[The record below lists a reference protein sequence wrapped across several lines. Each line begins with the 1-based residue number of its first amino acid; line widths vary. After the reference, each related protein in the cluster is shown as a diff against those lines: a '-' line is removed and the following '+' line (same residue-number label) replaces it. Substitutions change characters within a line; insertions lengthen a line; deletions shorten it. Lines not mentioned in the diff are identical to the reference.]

1 MKSLF
6 KRKKKGTETEGI
18 SNEAISRE
26 VPPENILQDD
36 DAAAA
41 AAEEEAELS
50 YGAKSVLMLITPVS
64 VCLLV
69 VVATI
74 SSVSYYSTNV
84 ERTYL

>member
-1 MKSLF
+1 MVTDGSNSVD
-6 KRKKKGTETEGI
+6 ETVDANPPNPANRNPPGDARGAGDA
-18 SNEAISRE
+18 NE
-26 VPPENILQDD
+26 D
-36 DAAAA
+36 
-41 AAEEEAELS
+41 EEELR

-74 SSVSYYSTNV
+74 SSVNYYTTNL

>member
-1 MKSLF
+1 MV
-6 KRKKKGTETEGI
+6 TND
-18 SNEAISRE
+18 SNSVDDSIDENPQNPANRN
-26 VPPENILQDD
+26 PPADGRGAGNPNED
-36 DAAAA
+36 
-41 AAEEEAELS
+41 EEELR

-74 SSVSYYSTNV
+74 SSVNYYTTNL